1 MTRNKLSAT
10 EIRNLRTLLL
20 ADVFDQGAIGERIA
34 KAREEAGLR
43 QEDLAELVGVAT
55 RTIQNYEAGSTTAY
69 RKINRISEVTGRS
82 VEWILH
88 GEKQEQPDL
97 AGQGLA
103 LVLDRLEAL
112 EGKLEEQALE
122 TVRSVDALRV
132 GIERLEHRLDAEDH
146 REQTTP

>member
-1 MTRNKLSAT
+1 M
-10 EIRNLRTLLL
+10 RNLRTLLL

-34 KAREEAGLR
+34 RAREEAGLR

-69 RKINRISEVTGRS
+69 RKINKISEVTARS

-88 GEKQEQPDL
+88 GEKQEQQPDL

-103 LVLDRLEAL
+103 LVLDRLEVL
-112 EGKLEEQALE
+112 EGKLEEQTRD
-122 TVRSVDALRV
+122 TVRSVDALRA

-146 REQTTP
+146 REQTP